1 MGRRNREEAAAAAAS
16 EAGRILQQQK
26 QADPEPAPQVKVE
39 RGERP
44 PTRNEPRN
52 RAMEEIYEADRQRK
66 GIEEPK
72 EEPKAAEPKPE
83 ETKAEE
89 PKDEPAAPAP
99 DAAPVAAKVPA
110 AVPETVRVK
119 VDGEEW
125 DAPKAEVDAAGGL
138 VAYQKE
144 QAAERRLA
152 KIKEEQAEMKR
163 TQAAMLQWAQQ
174 LQAQAQPQAAPKTPA
189 DILKEKID
197 VIRWGTPEESAAAL
211 QEALQA
217 TNAPVDQAAMVRSA
231 LNAFQQTQAVS
242 KFKSEFADVVGNP
255 LLLKLATNLQ
265 NERIA
270 ELKGQ
275 VPDWDNFYR
284 SIGNEIRSVL
294 VRQHQPPAA
303 PATGNTSQS
312 DKEARK
318 ASIVSLP
325 TAAARAELP
334 KEEKPETRDEI
345 LNRMKKA
352 RGIPTG

>member
-1 MGRRNREEAAAAAAS
+1 MARRNRDEAAASAAS

-26 QADPEPAPQVKVE
+26 QAQETVEPAPQVKVE

-72 EEPKAAEPKPE
+72 EEPKAAEPEPKAE
-83 ETKAEE
+83 ETKA
-89 PKDEPAAPAP
+89 EPAAPAP
-99 DAAPVAAKVPA
+99 DAGEVVAEVPA

-125 DAPKAEVDAAGGL
+125 DAPKAEVEAAGGL

-144 QAAERRLA
+144 KAAENRLA
-152 KIKEEQAEMKR
+152 KLKEEMAETKKA
-163 TQAAMLQWAQQ
+163 QAALLQWAQQ
-174 LQAQAQPQAAPKTPA
+174 VQQQAQPQAAPKTPA

-211 QEALQA
+211 QEVIAT
-217 TNAPVDQAAMVRSA
+217 TNAPVDQNQLVRSA
-231 LNAFQQTQAVS
+231 LTAFQQTQAVTR
-242 KFKSEFADVVGNP
+242 FKTEFQDIVANP
-255 LLLKLATNLQ
+255 LLLKLATSLQ

-275 VPDWDNFYR
+275 VADWDNFYR
-284 SIGNEIRSVL
+284 SIGNEIRSVTG
-294 VRQHQPPAA
+294 RQHQPSAA

-312 DKEARK
+312 DKEAKK

-352 RGIPTG
+352 RGIPIG